1 MRKKRIWI
9 ILVLSFFLGCTVYG
23 STLYNDV
30 STTLET
36 IHEPEIRKVS
46 ELRTTEVELVEKEPF
61 SLLLLG
67 VDERENDVG
76 RSDTIIVLTVNPST
90 NSTKMISIPRDTY
103 TEIIGKE
110 KLDKI
115 NHAYAFGGMDM
126 SLLTVENL
134 LDIPI
139 DYVIQVNM
147 ESFLEIVDIVGGVTV
162 ENNLT
167 FFVNDFEYKEGSI
180 HLTGEQALD
189 YVQMRMDDPLGDF
202 GRQARQKQVLQA
214 ILREGASLNSLWN
227 YKELL
232 TSLQQNIR
240 TNMTF
245 DQMVYIQKGYKN
257 SLNQMESLSFEK
269 GEGKRIDGIWYY
281 LMDEDELATITKD
294 LKQHLELE

>member
-1 MRKKRIWI
+1 MQKKRIWI
-9 ILVLSFFLGCTVYG
+9 ILIASFFLGCTVYA
-23 STLYNDV
+23 STLYKDV

-46 ELRTTEVELVEKEPF
+46 ELRTEKVELVEKEPF

-103 TEIIGKE
+103 TEIIGKTQ
-110 KLDKI
+110 LDKI

-126 SLLTVENL
+126 SLRTVENL

-162 ENNLT
+162 ENSLA
-167 FFVNDFEYKEGSI
+167 FFVDDFEYKEGSI
-180 HLTGEQALD
+180 HLTGEQALG

-202 GRQARQKQVLQA
+202 GRQTRQKQVLHA

-227 YKELL
+227 YKDLL
-232 TSLQQNIR
+232 ASLQQNIR

-245 DQMVYIQKGYKN
+245 EQMVDIQKGYKN
-257 SLNQMESLSFEK
+257 SLNQMDSLSFQK

-281 LMDEDELATITKD
+281 LMDEEELATITKD

>member
-9 ILVLSFFLGCTVYG
+9 LLIASFFLGCTVYA
-23 STLYNDV
+23 STLYKDV

-46 ELRTTEVELVEKEPF
+46 ELRTEKVELVEKEPF

-76 RSDTIIVLTVNPST
+76 RSDTIIVLTVNPTT

-103 TEIIGKE
+103 TEIIGKA

-134 LDIPI
+134 LGIPI

-162 ENNLT
+162 ENDLA
-167 FFVNDFEYKEGSI
+167 FLVDDVEYKKGSI
-180 HLTGEQALD
+180 HLTGEQALG

-232 TSLQQNIR
+232 ASLQQNIR

-245 DQMVYIQKGYKN
+245 EQMVDIQKGYKN
-257 SLNQMESLSFEK
+257 SLNQIDSLSFQK

-281 LMDEDELATITKD
+281 LMDENELSTVTKS
-294 LKQHLELE
+294 LKEHLELK

>member
-1 MRKKRIWI
+1 MQKKRIWI
-9 ILVLSFFLGCTVYG
+9 ILIASFFLGCTVYA
-23 STLYNDV
+23 STLYKDV

-46 ELRTTEVELVEKEPF
+46 ERRAEKVELVEKEPF

-90 NSTKMISIPRDTY
+90 DSTKMISIPRDTY

-147 ESFLEIVDIVGGVTV
+147 ESFLEIVDIVGGVSV
-162 ENNLT
+162 ENNLA
-167 FFVNDFEYKEGSI
+167 FFVDDVEYKEGSI
-180 HLTGEQALD
+180 HLTGEQALG

-232 TSLQQNIR
+232 SSLQNNIR

-245 DQMVYIQKGYKN
+245 EQMVDIQKGYKN
-257 SLNQMESLSFEK
+257 SLNKMDSLSFQK

-281 LMDEDELATITKD
+281 LMDEEELAAITKD